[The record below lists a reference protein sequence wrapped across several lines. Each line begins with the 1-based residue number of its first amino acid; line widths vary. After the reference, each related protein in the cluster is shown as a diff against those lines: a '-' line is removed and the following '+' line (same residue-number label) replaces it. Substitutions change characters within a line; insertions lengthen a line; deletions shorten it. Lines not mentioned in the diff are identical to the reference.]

1 MGVMN
6 VFAGIHSS
14 AEEHGNEHNLPGPEV
29 RHVYSFKERAQIII
43 LQNFAIEEFRSS
55 LDSATS
61 TDQFKEVFS
70 HCVLINN
77 ESNRAIFSWKAI
89 TLKTPPQ
96 GSMSDIGIFQQLTDT
111 GPTQPLQME
120 KCASNLVSAPLV
132 LLLLQP
138 YPLFRGNRARRHA
151 EQEESLASVK
161 DNEVFAVCAVRVEE
175 RPRTIRMDR
184 VASVRCGVIGPG
196 SDFTVTASGRANEA

>member
-77 ESNRAIFSWKAI
+77 ESNRDIFSWKAI
-89 TLKTPPQ
+89 TLKTPPAGGQ
-96 GSMSDIGIFQQLTDT
+96 LVKWRFFANNPGQDI
-111 GPTQPLQME
+111 PPPLQ
-120 KCASNLVSAPLV
+120 SRPLV
-132 LLLLQP
+132 ALRALSSLYQGMSNGLLP
-138 YPLFRGNRARRHA
+138 
-151 EQEESLASVK
+151 E
-161 DNEVFAVCAVRVEE
+161 
-175 RPRTIRMDR
+175 
-184 VASVRCGVIGPG
+184 
-196 SDFTVTASGRANEA
+196 